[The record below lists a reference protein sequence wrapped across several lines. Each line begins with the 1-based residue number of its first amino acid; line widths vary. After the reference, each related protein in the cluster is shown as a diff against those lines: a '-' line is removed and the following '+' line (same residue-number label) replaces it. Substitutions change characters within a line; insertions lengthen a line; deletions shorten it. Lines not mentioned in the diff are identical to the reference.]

1 MIDQKR
7 LENNARESAWQIG
20 LAELPL
26 DTAMGIERGVA
37 MGLLQREFLLNRDRI
52 VVTTIDT
59 RDSTV
64 VWSFEIIR
72 DSENVESFCASSS
85 SGLVQ

>member
-1 MIDQKR
+1 MIDQER

-20 LAELPL
+20 LTKLPL

-37 MGLLQREFLLNRDRI
+37 MGLLQRQFLLNRDRI